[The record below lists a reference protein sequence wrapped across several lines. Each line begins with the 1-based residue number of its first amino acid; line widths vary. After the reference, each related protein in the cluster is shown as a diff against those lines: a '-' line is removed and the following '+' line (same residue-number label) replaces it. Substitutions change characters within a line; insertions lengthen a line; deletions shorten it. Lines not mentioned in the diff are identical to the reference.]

1 MNITLQTGEFKEIA
15 DRLLNNYWVILG
27 KERWEIVDLEIY
39 YYGAIYNPTSSTN
52 KNYTLHYDPYA
63 KCFSPY
69 SSTQIKQTT
78 QTNSN
83 ITITKNKIYIN
94 VSEELGYGAIVINA
108 IKSREGDNKLIEGKK
123 LVASKFIKMLFG
135 NENGKF
141 ENTCIDLNT
150 VFVKCKKEYLEFTAS
165 PRYNLTT
172 CKYIY
177 QNPQNYLNFAMKNY
191 RFTISEKLTKGK
203 FLIKIAEFLACSSEV
218 RRNDLLS
225 SNPSLSYWL
234 QMYNMGRTFNTLDK
248 FKNLSLSA
256 TQQQCEL
263 YGYFNVVST

>member
-15 DRLLNNYWVILG
+15 DRLLNNYRVVLG

-39 YYGAIYNPTSSTN
+39 YYGIIQNPKSSAN
-52 KNYTLHYDPYA
+52 KDYILHYDPYA

-69 SSTQIKQTT
+69 SNT
-78 QTNSN
+78 QTKTKQRNSN
-83 ITITKNKIYIN
+83 ITVTKNKIYIN

-108 IKSREGDNKLIEGKK
+108 IKSREDNKLIEGKK

-141 ENTCIDLNT
+141 ENKCIDLNT
-150 VFVKCKKEYLEFTAS
+150 GFVKCKKEYLEFTAS
-165 PRYNLTT
+165 PRYNLTN

-177 QNPQNYLNFAMKNY
+177 QNPENYLQFAMKNY
-191 RFTISEKLTKGK
+191 RFTTSNKLTKGK

-234 QMYNMGRTFNTLDK
+234 QMYNMGRILNTLDK

-256 TQQQCEL
+256 TQHQCEL
-263 YGYFNVVST
+263 YGYFDR